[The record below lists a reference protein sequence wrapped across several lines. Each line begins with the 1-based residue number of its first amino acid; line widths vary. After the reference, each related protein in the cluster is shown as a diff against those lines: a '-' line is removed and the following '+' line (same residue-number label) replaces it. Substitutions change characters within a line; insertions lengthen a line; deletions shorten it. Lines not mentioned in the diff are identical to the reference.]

1 MTELTEVLG
10 TEKKNHRIAH
20 RATQITNSSS
30 DEEQSIDSISR
41 LQIEKHVSL
50 LARTCGP
57 AWRAPPRLRPAPR
70 PARRCAACLAR
81 RRTACLAL
89 LAAVRLPI
97 SRAAVG
103 CRTKEREA
111 RGHAGAE
118 EPPDLRVERRRGREI
133 GCAMAKPPE
142 RFASASA

>member
-41 LQIEKHVSL
+41 LQIEKHISL
-50 LARTCGP
+50 LARACGP
-57 AWRAPPRLRPAPR
+57 AWCTPPHLWPAPR
-70 PARRCAACLAR
+70 LAHRCAACLAH

-89 LAAVRLPI
+89 LAAARLPI
-97 SRAAVG
+97 SRAAVR
-103 CRTKEREA
+103 CSTKEREA
-111 RGHAGAE
+111 RGHAGAA
-118 EPPDLRVERRRGREI
+118 EPPDLRVESRRERE
-133 GCAMAKPPE
+133 K
-142 RFASASA
+142 RFASASV

>member
-1 MTELTEVLG
+1 MTELTEMLG
-10 TEKKNHRIAH
+10 TDKK
-20 RATQITNSSS
+20 ITESHI
-30 DEEQSIDSISR
+30 EQHKSLIPVAMKNKASGSR

-50 LARTCGP
+50 LARACGP
-57 AWRAPPRLRPAPR
+57 AWCAPPRLRPAPR

-89 LAAVRLPI
+89 LAAARLPI
-97 SRAAVG
+97 SRAAIV

-111 RGHAGAE
+111 RSHAGAV

-133 GCAMAKPPE
+133 GYAMAKPPE

>member
-10 TEKKNHRIAH
+10 TEKKKSQNR
-20 RATQITNSSS
+20 TSKLQ
-30 DEEQSIDSISR
+30 EQHKSLIPAAMKNKASVSR

-50 LARTCGP
+50 LARACGP
-57 AWRAPPRLRPAPR
+57 AWCAPPR

-81 RRTACLAL
+81 RCTACLAL
-89 LAAVRLPI
+89 LAAARLPI

-111 RGHAGAE
+111 RGHAGAA
-118 EPPDLRVERRRGREI
+118 EPPDLRVEKRRGREI
-133 GCAMAKPPE
+133 GDAMAKPPE
-142 RFASASA
+142 RFATAFA